1 MNELIFDSYI
11 YESCELLEQAL
22 NKLHESVEY
31 CECDDDRE
39 RVKQILYDL
48 HLLYDKL
55 FNSLKWAA
63 NCIVLGL

>member
-1 MNELIFDSYI
+1 MNEPIFDSYI

-31 CECDDDRE
+31 CECDDDKE
-39 RVKQILYDL
+39 RIKQILYDL
-48 HLLYDKL
+48 HCCMINL

-63 NCIVLGL
+63 NRFVLG

>member
-31 CECDDDRE
+31 CECDDDKE
-39 RVKQILYDL
+39 RIKQILYDL

-55 FNSLKWAA
+55 
-63 NCIVLGL
+63 V